1 MTYSN
6 RWLASCNHKDIG
18 TLYIIFGT
26 FAGVLGTSLSFLIR
40 LSLSSPGLY
49 FSGNIYNMIITLH
62 GLVMIFF
69 FVMPILIGGY
79 GNWFIPLYLGCPDM
93 AFPRLNNLSFW
104 ILPFSLLLII
114 LSLFIGESTGG
125 GWTLYPPLVGI
136 VYSSSISVDMLI
148 FSLHLAGLSSL
159 FGALNFIVTIHNM
172 RFKNVSY
179 FLLPLYLWS
188 LLITAIL
195 LLLSLPVLA
204 GALTMLITDRHFNTS
219 FFIPL
224 GGGDVLLYQHLFWF
238 FGHPEVYILIL
249 PAFGIISQIVIT
261 FSNKNSIFGYL
272 GMVYALISIALLG
285 FIVWAHHMFTVGLN
299 IDTRAYFTAATM
311 IIAVPT
317 GIKIFS
323 WLATLYKSDIEY
335 NIPILWVFG
344 FIFLFTM
351 GGLSGLILS
360 NCGIDLLLHDT
371 YYVVAH
377 FHYVLSLGAVFGVFA
392 GFYFWIGKIV
402 GYNYNKFF
410 AKIHFYI
417 VFFGVNLIFFPQHF
431 LGLSGMPRRVASYSN
446 IYIKYNVISSIGSI
460 ITLFSVIIFFFII
473 YDLLYREEL
482 FINYKSNF
490 TTLEFYVVSPPLFHT
505 FLELPY
511 VYKIK

>member
-1 MTYSN
+1 MTYCN

-49 FSGNIYNMIITLH
+49 FSGNIYNMLITLH
-62 GLVMIFF
+62 GLIMIFF

-104 ILPFSLLLII
+104 ILPFSFLLII

-179 FLLPLYLWS
+179 FLLPLYLWA

-392 GFYFWIGKIV
+392 GFYFWVGKII

-446 IYIKYNVISSIGSI
+446 IYYKYNVLSSIGSI
-460 ITLFSVIIFFFII
+460 ITLFSVILFFFII
-473 YDLLYREEL
+473 YDILYREEL

-490 TTLEFYVVSPPLFHT
+490 TTLEFYVASPPLFHT

-511 VYKIK
+511 VYKIQ

>member
-1 MTYSN
+1 MTYCN

-49 FSGNIYNMIITLH
+49 FSGDIYNMLITLH
-62 GLVMIFF
+62 GLIMIFF

-104 ILPFSLLLII
+104 ILPFSFLLII

-179 FLLPLYLWS
+179 FLLPLYLWA

-392 GFYFWIGKIV
+392 GFYFWVGKII

-446 IYIKYNVISSIGSI
+446 IYYKYNVLSSIGSI
-460 ITLFSVIIFFFII
+460 ITLFSVILFFFII
-473 YDLLYREEL
+473 YDILYREEL

-490 TTLEFYVVSPPLFHT
+490 TTLEFYVASPPLFHT

-511 VYKIK
+511 VYKIQ

>member
-1 MTYSN
+1 MTYCN

-62 GLVMIFF
+62 GLIMIFF

-104 ILPFSLLLII
+104 ILPFSFLLII

-179 FLLPLYLWS
+179 FLLPLYLWA

-392 GFYFWIGKIV
+392 GFYFWVGKII

-446 IYIKYNVISSIGSI
+446 IYYKYNVLSSIGSI
-460 ITLFSVIIFFFII
+460 ITLFSVILFFFII
-473 YDLLYREEL
+473 YDILYREEL

-490 TTLEFYVVSPPLFHT
+490 TTLEFYVASPPLFHT

-511 VYKIK
+511 VYKIQ